1 MSEPTVHEP
10 LPGAEMIDGSMML
23 PVKEYAAHVGISDR
37 SVKRYLADD
46 EIPGAMMV
54 DGKWMIPVE
63 SRRQK
68 RLEGTAGPAVATS
81 GIVAR
86 IGGGGEIATLKELT
100 TQPTLKDFLD
110 HETAYLPLE
119 VAARLLGITEY
130 AIRKHP
136 EEYGVV
142 PRGDH
147 GGAVVPQS
155 TIRRIAGI

>member
-1 MSEPTVHEP
+1 V
-10 LPGAEMIDGSMML
+10 
-23 PVKEYAAHVGISDR
+23 
-37 SVKRYLADD
+37 
-46 EIPGAMMV
+46 
-54 DGKWMIPVE
+54 
-63 SRRQK
+63 
-68 RLEGTAGPAVATS
+68 VATS
-81 GIVAR
+81 GVA
-86 IGGGGEIATLKELT
+86 GKAGTELASLKELS